1 MKFLLK
7 STRLI
12 YLTISFLLLMI
23 LEILTFLP
31 RVVFKFDL
39 EPLYRLNGIV
49 VEYFTDLLEKPDI
62 KVKKKSGYFAIKE
75 SLIETLFYLLDNN
88 KESVKVGINI
98 NNNYSIIT
106 YRTRIINELL
116 GYDSRL
122 SKARIYTD
130 LKPKG
135 KLYHKDQVM
144 LLFTKLADFEKE
156 VEKLKKEVKNMH
168 EDYYIRNTYKKLGYA
183 SD

>member
-1 MKFLLK
+1 MKLL
-7 STRLI
+7 

-31 RVVFKFDL
+31 RLMFKFDL

-49 VEYFTDLLEKPDI
+49 VEYLTDLSEKPDI

-75 SLIETLFYLLDNN
+75 SLIETLFYLLDNPT
-88 KESVKVGINI
+88 KESVKVGISI

-106 YRTRIINELL
+106 YRIRIINEFL

-144 LLFTKLADFEKE
+144 LLFTKLVDFEKE

-183 SD
+183 GN

>member
-7 STRLI
+7 SIRLI

-31 RVVFKFDL
+31 RLVFKFDL
-39 EPLYRLNGIV
+39 EPLHRLNGIV
-49 VEYFTDLLEKPDI
+49 VEYFTDLSENPDI

-75 SLIETLFYLLDNN
+75 SLIEALFYLLDNPT
-88 KESVKVGINI
+88 KGSVKVGISI

-106 YRTRIINELL
+106 YRIRIINEFL

-144 LLFTKLADFEKE
+144 LLFTKLVDFEKE

-168 EDYYIRNTYKKLGYA
+168 EDYYIRNTYKKLGYG
-183 SD
+183 